1 MNPSDIFVDQYRIA
15 AGEGAVLELKMR
27 LLANKVLALRQY
39 LDEKLEDVEEQI
51 IALFG
56 KELQGNEPEQLRL
69 CRQLRNKVLHCDFPK
84 ARSKLHELGAP
95 KVRGGVR
102 EISIADPSPGGVVQ
116 LMTDAV
122 AGTPGS
128 FRHVADLTSK
138 SEVNVFGWLL
148 ELGAA
153 GDFGRAAEI
162 FRVACKIVD
171 RLVVAA
177 DHLPEQTND
186 RRRGP
191 LARADR
197 LACGRLGATMK
208 LSNKALQR
216 TIGHPPFTRL
226 AARR

>member
-1 MNPSDIFVDQYRIA
+1 LDATSAFAAERQVVSQKYGSEVAAMNPSDVFVDQYRIA

-27 LLANKVLALRQY
+27 LLANKVPALRPY
-39 LDEKLEDVEEQI
+39 LDEKLEEVEEQI

-56 KELQGNEPEQLRL
+56 KELQGNEPEQLGL

-95 KVRGGVR
+95 QVRGGVR
-102 EISIADPSPGGVVQ
+102 EIRITDPTPGGLVQ
-116 LMTDAV
+116 HLTDAA

-138 SEVNVFGWLL
+138 TEVNVFDWLL
-148 ELGAA
+148 ELGTA

-162 FRVACKIVD
+162 FRVACGIVD
-171 RLVVAA
+171 RLVGAA

-186 RRRGP
+186 ATAP
-191 LARADR
+191 LVS
-197 LACGRLGATMK
+197 G
-208 LSNKALQR
+208 
-216 TIGHPPFTRL
+216 
-226 AARR
+226 